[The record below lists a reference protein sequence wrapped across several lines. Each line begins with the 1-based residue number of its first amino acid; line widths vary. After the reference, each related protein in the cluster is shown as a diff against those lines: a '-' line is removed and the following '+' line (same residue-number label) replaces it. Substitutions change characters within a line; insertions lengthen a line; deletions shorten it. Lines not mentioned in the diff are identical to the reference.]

1 MRSPWAKLQGVERV
15 VLYPPPGPVVAEIRV
30 PGSKSATNRALLLAG
45 FAKGP
50 SRLSG
55 ILKSD
60 DAYWATEALK
70 SLDIEVQVEGE
81 TAWVEGGGPKRREA
95 EVFVGSAGTLARFLT
110 AMLAFTPGRWTLR
123 ASPQM
128 QRRPIAP
135 LLDALKTLGVGVSYL
150 EEKGRFPFVLE
161 GRKVLG
167 GEVWISGATSSQ
179 FVSALLLAGALSEGP
194 LFVRVEGGIVQPD
207 YVRITA
213 QMMEAFGA
221 RVREE
226 KEGFR
231 VSPTGYRGR
240 DLELEAD
247 ASSAAYFFALAAASG
262 GRVRVLNLGSETLQ
276 PDLGFVDVLARMGA
290 EVEKTKDATEVKG
303 PKKLKGGFRQ
313 SLLLMSDQT
322 PTLAALAALADAP
335 IEIREVAHV
344 RHHETDR
351 IAVMAEELKKAG
363 IRVEEF
369 PDGLR
374 VHPGRPKPVLL
385 DSHDDHR
392 VAMSLSLLSLAAP
405 GLSIQDPGAVSKTF
419 PDYFDRLR
427 ELGFRVDVYTQG
439 S

>member
-15 VLYPPPGPVVAEIRV
+15 VLYPPPGPVVAELRV

-50 SRLSG
+50 STLSG

-60 DAYWATEALK
+60 DAYWATEALRA
-70 SLDIEVQVEGE
+70 LGIGVRVEGE
-81 TAWVEGGGPKRREA
+81 TAWVEGGGPKKREA

-110 AMLAFTPGRWTLR
+110 AMLAFTPGRWALQ

-150 EEKGRFPFVLE
+150 EEEGRFPFVLE
-161 GRKVLG
+161 GRKVPG
-167 GEVWISGATSSQ
+167 GEVRISGATSSQ

-213 QMMEAFGA
+213 RMMETFGA

-231 VSPTGYRGR
+231 ILPTGYRGR
-240 DLELEAD
+240 DVELEAD

-262 GRVRVLNLGSETLQ
+262 GRVRVLNLGSDTLQ

-290 EVEKTKDATEVKG
+290 EVEKTKAATAVKG
-303 PKKLKGGFRQ
+303 PKKLEGGFRQ
-313 SLLLMSDQT
+313 SLLRMSDQT
-322 PTLAALAALADAP
+322 PTLAALAAFADAP

-369 PDGLR
+369 RDGLR
-374 VHPGRPKPVLL
+374 VHPGRPKPALL

-392 VAMSLSLLSLAAP
+392 VAMSLSLLSLSAP
-405 GLSIQDPGAVSKTF
+405 GLSIRDPGAVSKTF

-427 ELGFRVDVYTQG
+427 ELGFRVEVYTQG
-439 S
+439 P

>member
-15 VLYPPPGPVVAEIRV
+15 VLYPPPGPVVAELRV

-50 SRLSG
+50 STLKG

-70 SLDIEVQVEGE
+70 TLGIGVRVEGE
-81 TAWVEGGGPKRREA
+81 TAYVEGGGPKRQEA

-110 AMLAFTPGRWTLR
+110 AMLAFTPGRWTLK

-135 LLDALKTLGVGVSYL
+135 LLDALKTLGVGVTYL
-150 EEKGRFPFVLE
+150 EEEGRFPFVLE
-161 GRKVLG
+161 GREVPG
-167 GEVWISGATSSQ
+167 GEVRISGATSSQ
-179 FVSALLLAGALSEGP
+179 FVSALLLAGALAEGS

-213 QMMEAFGA
+213 RMMEGFGA

-231 VSPTGYRGR
+231 IQPTGYRGR
-240 DLELEAD
+240 EVELEAD

-262 GRVRVLNLGSETLQ
+262 GRVRVLNLGSDTLQ

-290 EVEKTKDATEVKG
+290 EVDKTKTATEVKG

-322 PTLAALAALADAP
+322 PTLAALAAFADAP

-351 IAVMAEELKKAG
+351 IAVMAGELGKAG

-374 VHPGRPKPVLL
+374 VHPGTPKPVLL

-405 GLSIQDPGAVSKTF
+405 GLSIRDPGAVSKTF
-419 PDYFDRLR
+419 PDYFDRLA
-427 ELGFRVDVYTQG
+427 ELGFRVGVYTQG